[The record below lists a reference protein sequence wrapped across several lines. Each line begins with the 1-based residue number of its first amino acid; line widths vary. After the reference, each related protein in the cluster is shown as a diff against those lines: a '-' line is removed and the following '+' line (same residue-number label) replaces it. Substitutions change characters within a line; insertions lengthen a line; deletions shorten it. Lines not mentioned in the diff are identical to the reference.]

1 MFGKNEKSALYLL
14 LSISA
19 LFILYACPLPCEP
32 QRISVL
38 PIPDSVSMLIP
49 YKNGDTVNFQHSGG
63 LVVPFVCQRDSSAE
77 YAYSDWCSPGQEYR
91 LDETLLIPDYP
102 ISSVFVQ
109 LTKYDEQNLLFSISV
124 ANSSTVLNALHELS
138 FNLDSL
144 KVNQKWFYCVM
155 ALNLSSSE
163 NPNYP
168 NKLRFDSVYYTQ
180 QNGIV
185 RLTMSNGEYYDLFE
199 K

>member
-14 LSISA
+14 LLISA

-77 YAYSDWCSPGQEYR
+77 YACSDWCSPGQEYR

-144 KVNQKWFYCVM
+144 EVNQKWFYCVM